1 MHFLLNQNTTPT
13 ELGAINPNTTVLQW
27 LRNHSYVGSK
37 EGCASGD
44 CGACT
49 AVIGELVVQN
59 KKQIIKYKSINTCIA
74 LACSLAGKHL
84 VTIEGLREGKDL
96 HPVQQ
101 AMVDESGSQCGFC
114 TPGFTMSLFALYHN
128 ETEVSLAKVNDALS
142 GNLCRCTGYKP
153 IIDAALSVF
162 DEKSKKPSDYY
173 TLNKTKIKKALI
185 RLNDSQK
192 VSSTYTDNTKTVQY
206 DAPTCLQELDQVL
219 NKNPDATIIAAGTD
233 LSLEITQS
241 LKEFNHIVNVTSV
254 KELQKIKD
262 GRSELEIG
270 SAVTYQDASES
281 LFHYWPCLEA
291 FLHRF
296 ASLPIKNWATIG
308 GNIANASPI
317 GDMPPVLIALEAQLK
332 LRKKTNIRLVKLEDF
347 FVSYRKTI
355 LEKGEFIESIVIP
368 KPTSNEQLITHKIS
382 KRYEDDISAVC
393 IAINIA
399 MNGDQPKSVRIALGG
414 MSGIPQRAHQLEK
427 ALIQYWNQ
435 ENITEQAYKALKKE
449 FTPFNDVRASA
460 EYRLMVSAN
469 LVKKS
474 VLMIKGESVADL
486 AEIYQ
491 TSSLLEV

>member
-1 MHFLLNQNTTPT
+1 VHFLLNQNTRPT

-27 LRNHSYVGSK
+27 LRNNNLVGSK

-49 AVIGELVVQN
+49 AVVGELVVQN
-59 KKQIIKYKSINTCIA
+59 KKQVIQYKSINTCIS

-114 TPGFTMSLFALYHN
+114 TPGFAMSLFALYHN
-128 ETEVSLAKVNDALS
+128 ETKVNLAKINDALS

-153 IIDAALSVF
+153 IIAAAFSAF
-162 DEKSKKPSDYY
+162 NEKSKKPSDYY
-173 TLNKTKIKKALI
+173 TLNKTKIKQALI
-185 RLNDSQK
+185 RLNDPLK
-192 VSSTYTDNTKTVQY
+192 VSLTYTDNTNAFRY
-206 DAPTCLQELDQVL
+206 DAPISLQELDQVL
-219 NKNPDATIIAAGTD
+219 NENPAAKIIAAGTD
-233 LSLEITQS
+233 LNLEITQS
-241 LKEFNHIVNVTSV
+241 LKEFSHIVNVTSV
-254 KELQKIKD
+254 KELQKISD

-270 SAVTYQDASES
+270 SAVTYQDASAK
-281 LFHYWPCLEA
+281 LFHYWPELEA

-317 GDMPPVLIALEAQLK
+317 GDMPPVLIALEAELK
-332 LRKKTNIRLVKLEDF
+332 LRKNSNVRLVKLEDF

-355 LEKGEFIESIVIP
+355 LKKGEFIESIVIP
-368 KPTSNEQLITHKIS
+368 KPTSKERLITHKIS

-393 IAINIA
+393 MAINITLS
-399 MNGDQPKSVRIALGG
+399 GDQPKSVRIALGG
-414 MSGIPQRAHQLEK
+414 MSGIPQRALQLEK
-427 ALIQYWNQ
+427 VLIQHWDQ
-435 ENITEQAYKALKKE
+435 ENLTEKAYKALKKE

-460 EYRLMVSAN
+460 EYRLNVSAN

-474 VLMIKGESVADL
+474 ILMIKGESVADL
-486 AEIYQ
+486 AEITQ